1 MVCSKCEKKLTRGIH
16 QEMWKEGSRHTIEGG
31 GRKLNENKALSS
43 KKRWTPYGAGGGGG
57 KCKICKQSLHQEGIY
72 CHKCAFA
79 KGECSMCGVKVMDT
93 TYYAGHSEPFDRA
106 KGKRGHGEDV
116 AAAAAKDAGGSLGA
130 RGDGGDDDDD
140 DGPEFLNDGPPPP
153 GTEEATAAEAA
164 MAAATAIEAAKAE
177 ASAAIES
184 NRISGTTTLAQ
195 SVAEHATAA
204 TGQSVTGWQ
213 YDSGSGLYY
222 DTQAQMYFDA
232 KTQKY
237 FCCKTQKWLESDVPT
252 AAQLAS
258 GDTKVGSFS
267 RGTRV
272 PDKWGL

>member
-1 MVCSKCEKKLTRGIH
+1 
-16 QEMWKEGSRHTIEGG
+16 
-31 GRKLNENKALSS
+31 
-43 KKRWTPYGAGGGGG
+43 
-57 KCKICKQSLHQEGIY
+57 
-72 CHKCAFA
+72 
-79 KGECSMCGVKVMDT
+79 
-93 TYYAGHSEPFDRA
+93 
-106 KGKRGHGEDV
+106 
-116 AAAAAKDAGGSLGA
+116 
-130 RGDGGDDDDD
+130 
-140 DGPEFLNDGPPPP
+140 
-153 GTEEATAAEAA
+153 

>member
-1 MVCSKCEKKLTRGIH
+1 
-16 QEMWKEGSRHTIEGG
+16 
-31 GRKLNENKALSS
+31 
-43 KKRWTPYGAGGGGG
+43 
-57 KCKICKQSLHQEGIY
+57 
-72 CHKCAFA
+72 
-79 KGECSMCGVKVMDT
+79 
-93 TYYAGHSEPFDRA
+93 
-106 KGKRGHGEDV
+106 
-116 AAAAAKDAGGSLGA
+116 
-130 RGDGGDDDDD
+130 
-140 DGPEFLNDGPPPP
+140 
-153 GTEEATAAEAA
+153 
-164 MAAATAIEAAKAE
+164 
-177 ASAAIES
+177 
-184 NRISGTTTLAQ
+184 
-195 SVAEHATAA
+195 
-204 TGQSVTGWQ
+204 VTGWQ

>member
-106 KGKRGHGEDV
+106 KGKRGQGEDV
-116 AAAAAKDAGGSLGA
+116 AAAAANAA
-130 RGDGGDDDDD
+130 PTTRDDQRQ
-140 DGPEFLNDGPPPP
+140 EL
-153 GTEEATAAEAA
+153 
-164 MAAATAIEAAKAE
+164 
-177 ASAAIES
+177 
-184 NRISGTTTLAQ
+184 RLQ
-195 SVAEHATAA
+195 
-204 TGQSVTGWQ
+204 
-213 YDSGSGLYY
+213 
-222 DTQAQMYFDA
+222 
-232 KTQKY
+232 
-237 FCCKTQKWLESDVPT
+237 
-252 AAQLAS
+252 
-258 GDTKVGSFS
+258 
-267 RGTRV
+267 
-272 PDKWGL
+272 